1 MYALADCNNFYAS
14 CERVFNPSLVDR
26 PVVVLSNND
35 GCIVARSNEAKA
47 LGIGMGEPIFKAQD
61 IVRRHDVVVL
71 SSNYTLYEDMSRRVF
86 TVLEQFTP
94 ELELYSIDEA
104 FLGLEGFDGRD
115 LTEHCRTA
123 QQTVGQWTGIPIS
136 IGIASTKT
144 LAKLANHLAKHDDD
158 SGGVIAMPDGDAADT
173 ALSDIDVGDIWGIGP
188 RWAKA
193 LNRYGIRTALQLR
206 DADPAWVRKH
216 LNIVAE
222 RTVLELRG
230 TCCLQLDHAPSP
242 RQSIMRSRSF
252 ASPID
257 TWADME
263 EAIATFMTRAAEK
276 LRQQQSVAGVLSVSM
291 ATDRYNERE
300 RPYANHASV
309 QLPTPTDDT
318 LELIRQARHAARSIW
333 KSGYRYK
340 KAGVRL
346 TSLRSKQQTQLDLW
360 STEPDDQST
369 DRSAGVMDVLD
380 RINAAMGADTIRP
393 GTMGTGVN
401 RLVRRDHRSPRYT
414 TRWSELPVATT
425 RPRRA

>member
-1 MYALADCNNFYAS
+1 M
-14 CERVFNPSLVDR
+14 DR
-26 PVVVLSNND
+26 HPHLH
-35 GCIVARSNEAKA
+35 
-47 LGIGMGEPIFKAQD
+47 
-61 IVRRHDVVVL
+61 RH
-71 SSNYTLYEDMSRRVF
+71 R
-86 TVLEQFTP
+86 
-94 ELELYSIDEA
+94 I
-104 FLGLEGFDGRD
+104 
-115 LTEHCRTA
+115 H
-123 QQTVGQWTGIPIS
+123 
-136 IGIASTKT
+136 KT

-263 EAIATFMTRAAEK
+263 EAIAFWPARRRRNSDNSSRSRATPRSRWPPTATTNGSA
-276 LRQQQSVAGVLSVSM
+276 LRQPCQCAVA
-291 ATDRYNERE
+291 
-300 RPYANHASV
+300 HAH
-309 QLPTPTDDT
+309 
-318 LELIRQARHAARSIW
+318 RRHARTHPTGTARRPSIW

-340 KAGVRL
+340 KAGVHDF
-346 TSLRSKQQTQLDLW
+346 TPIQT
-360 STEPDDQST
+360 
-369 DRSAGVMDVLD
+369 
-380 RINAAMGADTIRP
+380 ADT
-393 GTMGTGVN
+393 
-401 RLVRRDHRSPRYT
+401 
-414 TRWSELPVATT
+414 A
-425 RPRRA
+425 